1 MSRIVITQSVV
12 VGGGFKAMDV
22 EKSLEVA
29 SKRVGAAVNAGAEV
43 IVSACPSCK
52 GSLQVAA
59 AKGRKEGKWKIRV
72 MDITELVAQ
81 AMSRA

>member
-1 MSRIVITQSVV
+1 MNAACC
-12 VGGGFKAMDV
+12 GGGGGYKAVNV

-29 SKRVGAAVNAGAEV
+29 SKRVAAAADAGAEV

-72 MDITELVAQ
+72 MDMTELVAQ
-81 AMSRA
+81 AM